1 MSAGGNNKGVSGL
14 GLMPHVAGLL
24 CYVFAPVPSIIFLLI
39 EKENKDV
46 LFHAWQATFLGG
58 ALIVGSILFK
68 IMGLVM
74 GSIAF
79 FFGSIFSFFFS
90 LLWLA
95 YFILTI
101 VGMIKAYQ
109 GDRWKIPVIGDIAA
123 QKAGV

>member
-1 MSAGGNNKGVSGL
+1 MIAGGNKGVAGI
-14 GLMPHVAGLL
+14 GLMPNVASLL
-24 CYVFAPVPSIIFLLI
+24 CYIFAPVPSIIFLLI

-46 LFHAWQATFLGG
+46 LFHAWQGALLGG
-58 ALIVGSILFK
+58 ALIIGSLLFT
-68 IMGLVM
+68 IMRVIM
-74 GSIAF
+74 SSIAL

-95 YFILTI
+95 YFILTV

-109 GDRWKIPVIGDIAA
+109 GERWKIPVIGDIAA